1 MNSSKL
7 AIGVICVI
15 IATAAL
21 VGNAHGQDNPVV
33 VIETSMGD
41 ITVQLNQGRAP
52 ISVENFLRYVEE
64 GFYDGTIF
72 HRVIPDFMIQGGGF
86 TPEMSKKPTH
96 EPIKNEAQNGLKNRK
111 GTIAMA
117 RIPDINS
124 ATSQFFI
131 NTKDNEFLNNKGT
144 GVQEYGYAVF
154 GKVTEGMDVVAE
166 IEKVKTGTKAGHQD
180 VPVEPVIIKTIRLKT
195 ETE

>member
-21 VGNAHGQDNPVV
+21 AGHAQAQDNPVV

-41 ITVQLNQGRAP
+41 ITVQLNQNRAP
-52 ISVENFLRYVEE
+52 ISVENFLKYVKE

-72 HRVIPDFMIQGGGF
+72 HRVIPNFMIQCGGF
-86 TPEMSKKPTH
+86 TAEMSKKPTH

-111 GTIAMA
+111 GTLAMA
-117 RIPDINS
+117 RTPD
-124 ATSQFFI
+124 
-131 NTKDNEFLNNKGT
+131 
-144 GVQEYGYAVF
+144 
-154 GKVTEGMDVVAE
+154 
-166 IEKVKTGTKAGHQD
+166 KA
-180 VPVEPVIIKTIRLKT
+180 IRG
-195 ETE
+195 